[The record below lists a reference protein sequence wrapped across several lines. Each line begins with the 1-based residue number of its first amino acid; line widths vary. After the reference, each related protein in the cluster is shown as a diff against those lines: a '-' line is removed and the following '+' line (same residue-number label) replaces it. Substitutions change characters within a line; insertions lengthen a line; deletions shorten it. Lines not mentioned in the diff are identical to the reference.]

1 MFVVSIRLGIHTSIS
16 QKYGVFFIV
25 SKVLYIIDASAY
37 IHRAYHAIRPLT
49 TSAGVPTNAVYGF
62 IKLINKIKN
71 EQKPD
76 YIAVCFDHPSKNFR
90 HQLSPVY
97 KANRKQI
104 DEDLIKQ
111 MPIARESVQAMN
123 LASFEMAG
131 FEADDVI
138 GTVAKK
144 AEKEGV
150 KVVIVTGDKD
160 LFQLVNDNIHI
171 WNESKN
177 IMFDSQ
183 KVFEKYG
190 LYPDKIVDMLAL
202 MGDNC
207 DNVCGVK
214 GIGEKTAVKLI
225 NTYGSV
231 ENIIANADSVK
242 GKISQAIKD
251 GANDVLLSK
260 KLVQLEL
267 NVPINVSIENMKFND
282 NLFETA
288 QDFLQKYE
296 LYSFIPNKSQQNN
309 FKLEQETKE
318 TFVPSVHKN
327 IIHKETKNIVKIVDT
342 TEKANKLKQ
351 NLLQQKEIFVNV
363 ETAGSGIMQDLIV
376 GISLC
381 YGQDNNYYI
390 PINHNDFILQQIQQD
405 DFVEIFKP
413 VFENENINFI
423 GCDLKFIKHI
433 LKTLDIELKNIS
445 FDVMI
450 ASYCINPSQQHTIE
464 NLALKY
470 LNFYIKTDEE
480 IFSKGTKKIKADN
493 IDIQTLADYSCSKSI
508 SLYNL
513 KNILLNELEKNNLS
527 SLFYDIE
534 MPIVQVLYEMEDTGI
549 KTDKKFLD
557 DFDKELINAIS
568 VLEQNIYNLAGE
580 TFNINS
586 PKQLATILFEKMNL
600 PVIKK
605 TKTGYSTDESV
616 LAELSQYDIANE
628 ILKYRELQK
637 LKTTYVDSVRRFT
650 EIEGERIHTIFNQA
664 VTTTGRLS
672 SSDPN
677 LQNIPIRTEYG
688 RKFRKVFVAD
698 EGKIFV
704 SADYSQIDLRSLAH
718 ISKDTNLIKAF
729 CSGQDIHTAT
739 AMEVFNISKKEDVTK
754 QQRMAAK
761 SINFGIVYG
770 ISSFGLSKQLDIP
783 VKQAKEYINSY
794 FAKYIGIKNWSN
806 RIIEETKQKGYVKTI
821 TGRIRYI
828 PEINSTNKQIVAFGE
843 RMALNTP
850 VQGTS
855 ADIIKIAM
863 INVSKKLKEQN
874 LKAKILLQVHD
885 DLLLEV
891 PKEEEKIVINMLK
904 YEMEHS
910 VKLDVPLLVEVKV
923 GTNWAEMEGIK

>member
-1 MFVVSIRLGIHTSIS
+1 MD
-16 QKYGVFFIV
+16 
-25 SKVLYIIDASAY
+25 KVLYIIDASAY

-49 TSAGVPTNAVYGF
+49 TSTGIPTNAVYGF

-111 MPIARESVQAMN
+111 MPIARESVKAMN

-144 AEKEGV
+144 AEKEGI

-177 IMFDSQ
+177 IMFDKQ

-190 LYPDKIVDMLAL
+190 LYPDKIVDMLSL

-231 ENIIANADSVK
+231 ENIIANADSIK

-267 NVPINVSIENMKFND
+267 NVPIDVSIENMKFND

-296 LYSFIPNKSQQNN
+296 LYSFIPNKPQQNS
-309 FKLEQETKE
+309 FKLEQETVV
-318 TFVPSVHKN
+318 TSVQKN
-327 IIHKETKNIVKIVDT
+327 VVHKETKNIVKIVDT
-342 TEKANKLKQ
+342 IEKANELKQ
-351 NLLQQKEIFVNV
+351 NLLQQKEISVNI

-390 PINHNDFILQQIQQD
+390 PINHNDFILQQVPEQ

-433 LKTLDIELKNIS
+433 LKTLNIELKNIS

-493 IDIQTLADYSCSKSI
+493 IDIETLADYSCSKSI
-508 SLYNL
+508 SIYNL
-513 KNILLNELEKNNLS
+513 KDMLLNELKKNNLL

-534 MPIVQVLYEMEDTGI
+534 MPIVQVLYEMEDIGI
-549 KTDKKFLD
+549 KTDKNFLN

-586 PKQLATILFEKMNL
+586 PKQLSTILFEKMNL

-672 SSDPN
+672 SSEPN

-739 AMEVFNISKKEDVTK
+739 AMEVFNIANKEDVTK

-794 FAKYIGIKNWSN
+794 FAKYIGIKNWSD

-828 PEINSTNKQIVAFGE
+828 PEINSTNKQIVSFGE

-863 INVSKKLKEQN
+863 INVSKKLKEQS

-891 PKEEEKIVINMLK
+891 PKEEENIVINMLK
-904 YEMEHS
+904 YEMEHA

>member
-1 MFVVSIRLGIHTSIS
+1 MD
-16 QKYGVFFIV
+16 
-25 SKVLYIIDASAY
+25 KVLYIIDASAY

-49 TSAGVPTNAVYGF
+49 TSAGIPTNAVYGF

-111 MPIARESVQAMN
+111 MPIARESVKAMN

-144 AEKEGV
+144 AEKEGI

-171 WNESKN
+171 WNEAKN
-177 IMFDSQ
+177 IMFDNQ

-231 ENIIANADSVK
+231 EDIIANADSIK

-288 QDFLQKYE
+288 QDFFKKYE
-296 LYSFIPNKSQQNN
+296 LYSFIKNNPQQND
-309 FKLEQETKE
+309 FKLEQENKE
-318 TFVPSVHKN
+318 SVPVQQVQQN
-327 IIHKETKNIVKIVDT
+327 VIHKETKNVVKIVDT
-342 TEKANKLKQ
+342 TEKANGLKQ
-351 NLLQQKEIFVNV
+351 NLLQQKEISVNI

-376 GISLC
+376 GVSLC

-390 PINHNDFILQQIQQD
+390 PINHNDFILQQIPQD

-413 VFENENINFI
+413 VFENENIKFT

-433 LKTLDIELKNIS
+433 LKTLNIELKNIS

-493 IDIQTLADYSCSKSI
+493 IDIETLADYSCSKSI

-513 KNILLNELEKNNLS
+513 KDILLNKLKTNNLS
-527 SLFYDIE
+527 NLFYDIE

-568 VLEQNIYNLAGE
+568 VIEQKIYNLAGE

-586 PKQLATILFEKMNL
+586 PKQLAVVLFEKLKL

-616 LAELSQYDIANE
+616 LAELSQFDIANE

-637 LKTTYVDSVRRFT
+637 LKSTYVDSTKRFIET
-650 EIEGERIHTIFNQA
+650 EGERIHTIFNQA
-664 VTTTGRLS
+664 ITTTGRLS

-688 RKFRKVFVAD
+688 RKFRKAFVAD
-698 EGKIFV
+698 EGNIFV

-739 AMEVFNISKKEDVTK
+739 AMEVFNIANKEDVTK

-783 VKQAKEYINSY
+783 VKQAKEYIDSY
-794 FAKYIGIKNWSN
+794 FSKYVGIKNWSN

-828 PEINSTNKQIVAFGE
+828 PEINSSNKQIVAFGE

-874 LKAKILLQVHD
+874 LKSKILLQVHD

-891 PKEEEKIVINMLK
+891 PKEEENIVINMLK
-904 YEMEHS
+904 YEMEHAI
-910 VKLDVPLLVEVKV
+910 KLDVPLLVEVKV
-923 GTNWAEMEGIK
+923 GKNWADLTTVEKLKG

>member
-1 MFVVSIRLGIHTSIS
+1 MD
-16 QKYGVFFIV
+16 
-25 SKVLYIIDASAY
+25 KVLYIIDASAY

-49 TSAGVPTNAVYGF
+49 TSAGIPTNAVYGF
-62 IKLINKIKN
+62 IKLINKVKN

-97 KANRKQI
+97 KANRKEI
-104 DEDLIKQ
+104 DEDLKKQ
-111 MPIARESVQAMN
+111 MPIARQAVDAMK
-123 LASFEMAG
+123 LAHFEQAG

-183 KVFEKYG
+183 KVYEKYG

-231 ENIIANADSVK
+231 EDIIANADSIK

-267 NVPINVSIENMKFND
+267 NVPINVSMEDLKFND

-288 QDFLQKYE
+288 QDFFKQYE
-296 LYSFIPNKSQQNN
+296 LYSFIQNKPQQDT
-309 FKLEQETKE
+309 FSLQQETVSA
-318 TFVPSVHKN
+318 VPKSVQPVQQKV
-327 IIHKETKNIVKIVDT
+327 IHKETKNIVKIADT
-342 TEKANKLKQ
+342 TEKAQALKQ
-351 NLLQQKEIFVNV
+351 ELLRQKEISINI
-363 ETAGSGIMQDLIV
+363 ETAGSGIMQDLVV
-376 GISLC
+376 GVSLC
-381 YGQDNNYYI
+381 YGTDNNYYI

-413 VFENENINFI
+413 VFENENIKFT
-423 GCDLKFIKHI
+423 GCDLKFVKHI
-433 LKTLDIELKNIS
+433 LKTLNIDLKNIS

-450 ASYCINPSQQHTIE
+450 ASYCINPSQSHTIE
-464 NLALKY
+464 QLALKY
-470 LNFYIKTDEE
+470 LSFHIKTDEE

-513 KNILLNELEKNNLS
+513 KDILINELNKINLS

-534 MPIVQVLYEMEDTGI
+534 MPIVQVLYEMEDIGI
-549 KTDKKFLD
+549 KTDKNFLN

-568 VLEQNIYNLAGE
+568 VIEQKIYDLAGE

-586 PKQLATILFEKMNL
+586 PKQLAVILFEKLNL

-637 LKTTYVDSVRRFT
+637 LKSTYVDSVRRFN

-664 VTTTGRLS
+664 ITTTGRLS

-688 RKFRKVFVAD
+688 RRFRKVFVAG
-698 EGKIFV
+698 EGNIFV

-718 ISKDTNLIKAF
+718 ISKDKNLIKAF

-739 AMEVFNISKKEDVTK
+739 AMEVFNIAKKEDVTK

-783 VKQAKEYINSY
+783 VKQAKEYIDSY
-794 FAKYIGIKNWSN
+794 FSKYIGIKNWSN
-806 RIIEETKQKGYVKTI
+806 RIIEETKQKGYVQTI

-828 PEINSTNKQIVAFGE
+828 PEINSSNKQIVSFGE

-874 LKAKILLQVHD
+874 LKSKILLQVHD

-891 PKEEEKIVINMLK
+891 PKEEENIVINMLK
-904 YEMEHS
+904 YEMEHA
-910 VKLDVPLLVEVKV
+910 VKLDVPLLVEVKT
-923 GTNWAEMEGIK
+923 GTNWADLTAINNL

>member
-1 MFVVSIRLGIHTSIS
+1 M
-16 QKYGVFFIV
+16 
-25 SKVLYIIDASAY
+25 SKTLYIIDASAY

-49 TSAGVPTNAVYGF
+49 TSKGVPTNAVYGF
-62 IKLINKIKN
+62 IKLINKIKK

-76 YIAVCFDHPSKNFR
+76 YIAICFDHPSKNFR

-97 KANRKQI
+97 KANRKQL

-111 MPIARESVQAMN
+111 MPIARQAVEAMQ
-123 LASFEMAG
+123 LAWFEKAG

-144 AEKEGV
+144 AEKQGI

-231 ENIIANADSVK
+231 ENIIANADSIK
-242 GKISQAIKD
+242 GKISQAVKD

-267 NVPINVSIENMKFND
+267 NVPIDVSIEEMNFND
-282 NLFETA
+282 NLFETETA
-288 QDFLQKYE
+288 KQFFKEYE
-296 LYSFIPNKSQQNN
+296 LYSFIPNSQQEIFQEN
-309 FKLEQETKE
+309 KEEKKQEQKVSEQQ
-318 TFVPSVHKN
+318 V
-327 IIHKETKNIVKIVDT
+327 IHKETKNIPKVVDT
-342 TEKANKLKQ
+342 VQAANELKQ
-351 NLLQQKEIFVNV
+351 ELLQQKEISINI

-376 GISLC
+376 GVSFC
-381 YGQDNNYYI
+381 YGQENNYYI
-390 PINHNDFILQQIQQD
+390 PINHNDFILQQIQQNE
-405 DFVEIFKP
+405 FVEIFKP
-413 VFENENINFI
+413 VFENKSINFI

-433 LKTLDIELKNIS
+433 LKTVNIELKNIG

-464 NLALKY
+464 NLALKF
-470 LNFYIKTDEE
+470 LDFHIKSEE
-480 IFSKGTKKIKADN
+480 EVFSKGTKKIKADN
-493 IDIQTLADYSCSKSI
+493 IDIETLADYSCSKAISI
-508 SLYNL
+508 YNL
-513 KNILLNELEKNNLS
+513 KEILTNELKKNNLTK
-527 SLFYDIE
+527 LFFDIE
-534 MPIVQVLYEMEDTGI
+534 MPIVQVLYEMEDIGI
-549 KTDKKFLD
+549 KTDKNFLD
-557 DFDKELINAIS
+557 EFDKELIKEIS
-568 VLEQNIYNLAGE
+568 VIEQNIYSLAEE

-586 PKQLATILFEKMNL
+586 PKQLAVILFEKLKL

-637 LKTTYVDSVRRFT
+637 LKTTYVDSIRRFT
-650 EIEGERIHTIFNQA
+650 EVEGERIHTIFNQA

-688 RKFRKVFVAD
+688 RRLRKVFVAD

-718 ISKDTNLIKAF
+718 ISKDANLIKAF

-739 AMEVFNISKKEDVTK
+739 AMEVFNVAKKEDVTK

-783 VKQAKEYINSY
+783 VKQAKEYIDSY
-794 FAKYIGIKNWSN
+794 FSKYRGIKIWSSK
-806 RIIEETKQKGYVKTI
+806 IIEETKQKGYVKTI

-828 PEINSTNKQIVAFGE
+828 PEINSSNKQIVSFGE

-863 INVSKKLKEQN
+863 INVSEKLKEQN
-874 LKAKILLQVHD
+874 LKSKILLQVHD

-891 PKEEEKIVINMLK
+891 PKDEENIVVNMLK
-904 YEMEHS
+904 YEMEHA
-910 VKLDVPLLVEVKV
+910 VKLDVPLLVEIKV
-923 GTNWAEMEGIK
+923 GTNWAEMQKFEM

>member
-1 MFVVSIRLGIHTSIS
+1 M
-16 QKYGVFFIV
+16 
-25 SKVLYIIDASAY
+25 
-37 IHRAYHAIRPLT
+37 
-49 TSAGVPTNAVYGF
+49 
-62 IKLINKIKN
+62 
-71 EQKPD
+71 
-76 YIAVCFDHPSKNFR
+76 
-90 HQLSPVY
+90 QL
-97 KANRKQI
+97 AW
-104 DEDLIKQ
+104 
-111 MPIARESVQAMN
+111 
-123 LASFEMAG
+123 FEKAG

-144 AEKEGV
+144 AEKQGI

-231 ENIIANADSVK
+231 ENIIANADSIK
-242 GKISQAIKD
+242 GKISQAVKD

-267 NVPINVSIENMKFND
+267 NVPIDVSIEEMNFND
-282 NLFETA
+282 NLFETETA
-288 QDFLQKYE
+288 KQFFKEYE
-296 LYSFIPNKSQQNN
+296 LYSFIPNSQQEIFQEN
-309 FKLEQETKE
+309 KEEKKQEQKVSEQQ
-318 TFVPSVHKN
+318 V
-327 IIHKETKNIVKIVDT
+327 IHKETKNIPKVVDT
-342 TEKANKLKQ
+342 VQAANELKQ
-351 NLLQQKEIFVNV
+351 ELLQQKEISINI

-376 GISLC
+376 GVSFC
-381 YGQDNNYYI
+381 YGQENNYYI
-390 PINHNDFILQQIQQD
+390 PINHNDFILQQIQQNE
-405 DFVEIFKP
+405 FVEIFKP
-413 VFENENINFI
+413 VFENKSINFI

-433 LKTLDIELKNIS
+433 LKTVNIELKNIG

-464 NLALKY
+464 NLALKF
-470 LNFYIKTDEE
+470 LDFHIKSEE
-480 IFSKGTKKIKADN
+480 EVFSKGTKKIKADN
-493 IDIQTLADYSCSKSI
+493 IDIETLADYSCSKAISI
-508 SLYNL
+508 YNL
-513 KNILLNELEKNNLS
+513 KEILTNELKKNNLTK
-527 SLFYDIE
+527 LFFDIE
-534 MPIVQVLYEMEDTGI
+534 MPIVQVLYEMEDIGI
-549 KTDKKFLD
+549 KTDKNFLD
-557 DFDKELINAIS
+557 EFDKELIKEIS
-568 VLEQNIYNLAGE
+568 VIEQNIYSLAGE

-586 PKQLATILFEKMNL
+586 PKQLAVILFEKLKL

-637 LKTTYVDSVRRFT
+637 LKTTYVDSIRRFT
-650 EIEGERIHTIFNQA
+650 EVEGERVHTIFNQA

-688 RKFRKVFVAD
+688 RRLRKIFVAD

-718 ISKDTNLIKAF
+718 ISKDANLIKAF

-739 AMEVFNISKKEDVTK
+739 AMEVFNVAKKEDVTK
-754 QQRMAAK
+754 QQRMAALALK
-761 SINFGIVYG
+761 LICI
-770 ISSFGLSKQLDIP
+770 Q
-783 VKQAKEYINSY
+783 
-794 FAKYIGIKNWSN
+794 SN
-806 RIIEETKQKGYVKTI
+806 ATY
-821 TGRIRYI
+821 
-828 PEINSTNKQIVAFGE
+828 
-843 RMALNTP
+843 
-850 VQGTS
+850 
-855 ADIIKIAM
+855 
-863 INVSKKLKEQN
+863 
-874 LKAKILLQVHD
+874 
-885 DLLLEV
+885 
-891 PKEEEKIVINMLK
+891 
-904 YEMEHS
+904 
-910 VKLDVPLLVEVKV
+910 
-923 GTNWAEMEGIK
+923 